1 MNAER
6 PRGSASGKSLSSHP
20 SRLAKRSKAER
31 ALEMRKTGMSYRRIA
46 AKLGCGLS
54 VVHGYIKEALAESA
68 AAIQSSAD
76 ELRAIELEKLDKW
89 EASLQLGIRDVDP
102 QVRAKSAAVL
112 LKITESRRK
121 LLGLDAPQKI
131 EHSGNLY
138 TVKEVSPDCPE
149 WGEPAKTEPSKEERA
164 KNKHAD
170 HRNEDPAES
179 A

>member
-6 PRGSASGKSLSSHP
+6 PRGSSSGKSLSSHP

-46 AKLGCGLS
+46 AKLECGLS
-54 VVHGYIKEALAESA
+54 VAHGYIKEALAESA

-89 EASLQLGIRDVDP
+89 EASLQLGIRDADP

-121 LLGLDAPQKI
+121 LLGLDAPQKV
-131 EHSGNLY
+131 ELSGNMY

-149 WGEPAKTEPSKEERA
+149 WGEPAKTEPSKEEGQDEQPNR
-164 KNKHAD
+164 HQ
-170 HRNEDPAES
+170 DPS
-179 A
+179 D

>member
-1 MNAER
+1 
-6 PRGSASGKSLSSHP
+6 
-20 SRLAKRSKAER
+20 
-31 ALEMRKTGMSYRRIA
+31 MRKTGMSYRRIA
-46 AKLGCGLS
+46 AKLECGLS

-76 ELRAIELEKLDKW
+76 ELRAIELEKLDRW
-89 EASLQLGIRDVDP
+89 ETSLQLGIKDADP

-164 KNKHAD
+164 NEPTD

>member
-1 MNAER
+1 MSIQRER
-6 PRGSASGKSLSSHP
+6 QQHSPKKA
-20 SRLAKRSKAER
+20 AKLDRQAR

-46 AKLGCGLS
+46 EKLECDIAGAFRY
-54 VVHGYIKEALAESA
+54 VKEALARSA
-68 AAIQSSAD
+68 EQIQHSAD
-76 ELRAIELEKLDKW
+76 DLRAIELEKLDKW
-89 EASLQLGIRDVDP
+89 EASLQLGIRDDDP

-164 KNKHAD
+164 NESTD
-170 HRNEDPAES
+170 HSNEDPAES

>member
-1 MNAER
+1 MSIQRER
-6 PRGSASGKSLSSHP
+6 QQHSPKKA
-20 SRLAKRSKAER
+20 AKLDRQAR
-31 ALEMRKTGMSYRRIA
+31 ALEMRKGGMSYRAIA
-46 AKLGCGLS
+46 VRLECDIAGAFRY
-54 VVHGYIKEALAESA
+54 VKEALARSA
-68 AAIQSSAD
+68 EQIQHSAD

-138 TVKEVSPDCPE
+138 TIREVSPDCPE
-149 WGEPAKTEPSKEERA
+149 WGEPAKTEPSKEEGQYEQPNR
-164 KNKHAD
+164 HQ
-170 HRNEDPAES
+170 DPS
-179 A
+179 D